1 LSSRILVDEIEA
13 KTGTGTVTVT
23 AIVPEIDM
31 YRLTANHNT
40 NATLTAWERIDDASF
55 TKVGTGMSVSSGIFT
70 FPKTGVYKV
79 TLFANIQNVGG
90 DTNTTLVGE
99 VSSDSGSNFDETIFL
114 VVSDADSSNYAQ
126 STVSGVGIVN
136 VTDTS
141 TFQFQ
146 AVGKSFSGSSTIS
159 GNTDKTRCGLL
170 FERVADAQT

>member
-1 LSSRILVDEIEA
+1 MSSRILVDEIEA

-31 YRLTANHNT
+31 YRLTSTHNT
-40 NATLTAWERIDDASF
+40 DATLTAWERVDDASF

-79 TLFANIQNVGG
+79 TMFTGMQNNGG
-90 DTNTTLVGE
+90 DTGTNLVAE
-99 VSSDSGSNFDETIFL
+99 ISSDSGSNFDETIFL
-114 VVSDADSSNYAQ
+114 TVSGDNSSDYRQA
-126 STVSGVGIVN
+126 TVSGVGIVN

-141 TFQFQ
+141 TFQFR
-146 AVGKSFSGSSTIS
+146 AVGKSFSSGSSIP
-159 GNTDKTRCGLL
+159 GHTDKTRTGIL

>member
-1 LSSRILVDEIEA
+1 MSILKVDTIQDSSGGNEIKPSGLA
-13 KTGTGTVTVT
+13 
-23 AIVPEIDM
+23 PEIDM

-70 FPKTGVYKV
+70 FPKTGVYRI

-90 DTNTTLVGE
+90 DTSTNLVGE

-114 VVSDADSSNYAQ
+114 LVSDADASNYSQA
-126 STVSGVGIVN
+126 TVSGVAIVN

-141 TFQFQ
+141 TFQFR
-146 AVGKSFSGSSTIS
+146 AEGKSFSVSSTIA
-159 GNTDKTRCGLL
+159 GNTDKTRCGVL
-170 FERVADAQT
+170 FERIADAQ